1 MTDAYVVVDLEM
13 TGLNPKTDR
22 ILEIGA
28 VKVQRGKMTDT
39 FQRMVNPRMAL
50 PEEIVALTGIT
61 DELARSGCD
70 SAQAVKEFVQFAEGF
85 PLVGHNLMYD
95 YSFLKQAAVNQ
106 GILLEKD
113 GIDTL
118 KLARKLLSGAEKK
131 SLDYLCEYLHIA
143 REKNHRALYDAAA
156 TAELL
161 AYLWEHFKETD
172 AEVFVAK
179 PLRYKLK
186 KQQPATAVQKRH
198 LKELLEYHK
207 IDLDKELESLTRN
220 EASRITDKI
229 IFAYGRAGVSGQV

>member
-28 VKVQRGKMTDT
+28 VKVQQGKVTDT
-39 FQRMVNPRMAL
+39 FHRMVNPRMAL
-50 PEEIVALTGIT
+50 PQEIVALTGIT
-61 DELARSGCD
+61 DEMARGGCGC
-70 SAQAVKEFVQFAEGF
+70 AQAVKEFVQFAEGF
-85 PLVGHNLMYD
+85 PLVGHNLIYD
-95 YSFLKQAAVNQ
+95 YGFLKQSAVNQ
-106 GILLEKD
+106 GILLEKE

-118 KLARKLLSGAEKK
+118 KLARKLLPQAEKK
-131 SLDYLCEYLHIA
+131 TLDYLCGLLHISRA
-143 REKNHRALYDAAA
+143 KNHRALEDAAA

-161 AYLWEHFKETD
+161 SYLWEHFKKTD
-172 AEVFVAK
+172 AQAFLAK
-179 PLRYKLK
+179 PLQYKLK

-207 IDLDKELESLTRN
+207 IDLDRELDSLTRN

-229 IFAYGRAGVSGQV
+229 IFAYGKAKVPG